1 MADRAGVSCL
11 SIWMPR
17 RVALVGDDL
26 PVLHHRFLRRRQRR
40 QRSQAIHL
48 SAPRILVG
56 EESLMEKEV
65 DGKLCNVS
73 LASPDAAT
81 MLR

>member
-26 PVLHHRFLRRRQRR
+26 PVLHHRFLRRRQRADSAAR
-40 QRSQAIHL
+40 PSIH
-48 SAPRILVG
+48 LVG

>member
-26 PVLHHRFLRRRQRR
+26 PVLHHRFLRCRQRR
-40 QRSQAIHL
+40 QRTQDPFICSEN
-48 SAPRILVG
+48 PGRGRIAHG
-56 EESLMEKEV
+56 EKEV